1 MNAALKIHDLS
12 TPVTFEP
19 SFAPRFNANEYFEFM
34 GWATLPLQLKDSL
47 IPSLAHYHDDMFH
60 PSNLSTSQLKQW
72 RAIFYWVE
80 CYRCGICTQQTA
92 LEGIRKS
99 SEA

>member
-1 MNAALKIHDLS
+1 MNAALKIHDLF
-12 TPVTFEP
+12 TPGTFEP
-19 SFAPRFNANEYFEFM
+19 SIAPRFNANEYLELM
-34 GWATLPLQLKDSL
+34 GWATLPSQLKNSL
-47 IPSLAHYHDDMFH
+47 IPSLAHYHDDVFH
-60 PSNLSTSQLKQW
+60 PTNLSTSQLKHW

-80 CYRCGICTQQTA
+80 CYRSGICTQQTA